1 MIILDK
7 PFASQELKEYLQT
20 SATPVLENDF
30 AREIKKDYDLNL
42 KNEKEFRKLLIK
54 NKNLLTISENSLK
67 WIYENLED
75 EAKISGIETMK
86 NKAVVR
92 KLLAGMYPDFFF
104 AEVSAEN
111 LKNISFGS
119 LKTPFVLKPS
129 IGFFSVGVY
138 AVSDEKSWN
147 KAVEDI
153 NADIKKWK
161 KEYCDEVIGKSSF
174 IMEEYIEGEEY
185 ALDAYYDENGEAVI
199 LNIFKH
205 DFSSDADVSDRL
217 YYSSKQIIES
227 NIKDF
232 TAFLNCVN
240 RFFKVKNFPLHTEIR
255 VKDGK
260 IIPIEF
266 NPMRFAGWCTTD
278 LSYFAYGFH
287 TCDYFFRKA
296 KPDWE
301 TLLKEKNN
309 KIYAFILLNKTPS
322 CTRNKKF
329 DYEAAAAK
337 FKKVL
342 CMRKI
347 KDPNSPVFGFIFTE
361 TEEKDRNELD
371 YIMRSDLSEFL
382 KDG

>member
-7 PFASQELKEYLQT
+7 PFASRELKEYLQN
-20 SATPVLENDF
+20 SAAPVLENGF

-42 KNEKEFRKLLIK
+42 KDEKEFGNLLVK

-75 EAKISGIETMK
+75 EAKISGIKTMK

-104 AEVSAEN
+104 AEVSAQE
-111 LKNISFGS
+111 LKNISFRS

-129 IGFFSVGVY
+129 VGFFSVGVY

-153 NADIKKWK
+153 NSEIKKWE
-161 KEYCDEVIGKSSF
+161 KEYCDEVIGKTSF
-174 IMEEYIEGEEY
+174 IMEEYIEGAEY

-217 YYSSKQIIES
+217 YYSSKQIIED
-227 NIKDF
+227 NIRDF
-232 TAFLNCVN
+232 TAFLNRVN

-287 TCDYFFRKA
+287 TCDYFFRQV
-296 KPDWE
+296 KPDWK

-309 KIYAFILLNKTPS
+309 KIYAFILLNKTSS
-322 CTRNKKF
+322 CMRNKKF

-337 FKKVL
+337 FKNVL
-342 CMRKI
+342 CVRKT
-347 KDPNSPVFGFIFTE
+347 KDPASPVFGFIFTE
-361 TEEKDRNELD
+361 TEEKDISELD
-371 YIMRSDLSEFL
+371 YIMRSDLNEFL